1 MNEFFDRLGAAAKR
15 AASSVAADVNVAAEE
30 QKIRESYQALG
41 KLYFQASRRGEE
53 LTGPAYAEQCGKIEA
68 SLKRIAELKE
78 RRDVTGGV
86 SAEDIVDAD

>member
-15 AASSVAADVNVAAEE
+15 AASSVATDVSVAAEE

-53 LTGPAYAEQCGKIEA
+53 LNGAAFDEHCAKIEA

-78 RRDVTGGV
+78 RRDVTGGCE
-86 SAEDIVDAD
+86 AGDIVDAE